1 MSLKRHSFKLFP
13 QYYVT
18 TKFGVSNKGF
28 HDSVVHDFF
37 LLLCTSAAHACDVG
51 TRSSVRME
59 IRDKSFKTS
68 P

>member
-1 MSLKRHSFKLFP
+1 MYSFKLFL
-13 QYYVT
+13 QYYMT
-18 TKFGVSNKGF
+18 PKFGVSNKGF

-37 LLLCTSAAHACDVG
+37 LLLCTSAAHAYHVG

-59 IRDKSFKTS
+59 IRDKPFKTC